1 MNADM
6 YRLGMDRPSGLVAS
20 RVHATAAIGAVALL
34 VADHFWRLSHFVVGL
49 AAALLTL
56 VVVHL
61 VVSRARAGAS
71 EAVVVDP
78 LTGLGNRAKL
88 MLDLREEI
96 ELSSVSTPRILL
108 LLDLDGFKHY
118 NDSFGHPAGDALLE
132 RLGQSLSAAVGAH
145 GHAYRIGGDEF
156 CALLRTGAERS
167 ERIVAA
173 VVAALSEHG
182 RGFDVRSSYGIVTI
196 PEEADEPSEAL
207 RIADRRMYAQK
218 RGTASSVDRQTHEV
232 LLRVLR
238 EREPEL
244 SDHGHIVSELAAAV
258 GRRLALPAEEIDEL
272 TRAADLHDVG
282 KMAIP
287 DAILHKPGPLA
298 RDEWGFM
305 HRHTIVGERILS
317 AAPALLPVGR
327 LVRSSHE
334 RFDGAG
340 YPDQLA
346 GDSIPLGARI
356 VAACDAFDAMVSPR
370 PYREPVA
377 TSDALE
383 ELRRCA
389 GTQFDPSVID
399 ALCEELTNNVPAAAP
414 QAAAPLGS

>member
-20 RVHATAAIGAVALL
+20 RVHATAAIGAVGLL
-34 VADHFWRLSHFVVGL
+34 VADHFWRLSHVVVGL

-96 ELSSVSTPRILL
+96 ELSSLSTPRILL

-173 VVAALSEHG
+173 AVAALSEHG

-244 SDHGHIVSELAAAV
+244 SNHGRIVSELAAAV

-287 DAILHKPGPLA
+287 DAILHKPGPLD

>member
-1 MNADM
+1 MKPDM

-20 RVHATAAIGAVALL
+20 RVHASAAIAAVALL
-34 VADHFWRLSHFVVGL
+34 VSDHFWRLNHVAVGL

-61 VVSRARAGAS
+61 VVSRARAGAR
-71 EAVVVDP
+71 ADVLVDP

-96 ELSSVSTPRILL
+96 ELSSISTPRILL

-132 RLGQSLSAAVGAH
+132 RLGQSLSTAVGAH

-156 CALLRTGAERS
+156 CALLRTETARS
-167 ERIVAA
+167 ERLVAA
-173 VVAALSEHG
+173 AVAALSEHG

-244 SDHGHIVSELAAAV
+244 SDHGRVVSELAAAV

-272 TRAADLHDVG
+272 IRAADLHDVG

-287 DAILHKPGPLA
+287 DAILHKPGPLD

-334 RFDGAG
+334 RFDGGG
-340 YPDQLA
+340 YPDRLE

-370 PYREPVA
+370 PYREPV
-377 TSDALE
+377 TPSEALA

-389 GTQFDPSVID
+389 GTQFDPGVID
-399 ALCEELTNNVPAAAP
+399 ALCDELTSAPSASP